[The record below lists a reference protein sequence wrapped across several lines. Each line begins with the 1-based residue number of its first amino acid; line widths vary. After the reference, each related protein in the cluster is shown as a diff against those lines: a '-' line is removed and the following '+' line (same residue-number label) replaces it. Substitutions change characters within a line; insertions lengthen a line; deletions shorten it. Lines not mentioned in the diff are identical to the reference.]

1 MVGEGYVN
9 EGWLAI
15 RKVLL
20 ATEKD
25 SNITCR
31 KTEVILDFVITYVL
45 KTQEKWLSQKRKYLN
60 RENTEYS

>member
-45 KTQEKWLSQKRKYLN
+45 KTQEKWLSQRRKYLN
-60 RENTEYS
+60 